1 MRWDRFLQ
9 TVLAT
14 LPVTTATNERSF
26 STMKRIK
33 TFYRSKMNDARLS
46 GLALLAIHS
55 DVAVE
60 PNDVISIM
68 AKSKQR
74 KLLL

>member
-1 MRWDRFLQ
+1 MNDARLG
-9 TVLAT
+9 
-14 LPVTTATNERSF
+14 
-26 STMKRIK
+26 
-33 TFYRSKMNDARLS
+33 SKMNDARLS

-60 PNDVISIM
+60 SNEIINIKENP
-68 AKSKQR
+68 KQR

>member
-1 MRWDRFLQ
+1 
-9 TVLAT
+9 VLAT
-14 LPVTTATNERSF
+14 SPVTTATKERPYSI
-26 STMKRIK
+26 MKRIK
-33 TFYRSKMNDARLS
+33 TFYRSKMNDARLG

-60 PNDVISIM
+60 PNEVINIT
-68 AKSKQR
+68 ANTKQR

>member
-1 MRWDRFLQ
+1 
-9 TVLAT
+9 
-14 LPVTTATNERSF
+14 
-26 STMKRIK
+26 
-33 TFYRSKMNDARLS
+33 MNDARLS

-60 PNDVISIM
+60 PNDVVIIM
-68 AKSKQR
+68 ANSKQR